1 MVHAVTTLPSA
12 LVPLVQ
18 HLERER
24 RMLVLPVVKP
34 SPLRKVMQ
42 VIGPNV
48 WRGRSIGPK
57 QMGYPLPRMSH

>member
-1 MVHAVTTLPSA
+1 
-12 LVPLVQ
+12 
-18 HLERER
+18 
-24 RMLVLPVVKP
+24 MLVLPVVKP